1 MVLVFPVTHKVTTIW
16 RLQRMLWLCVS
27 NIHFLSLFEWQQ
39 SHKSPKNVFFFI
51 HLVKNCI
58 TNVYFLHF
66 VHSCPF
72 SPVLICMHVNKPS
85 VTVFHVVSLTVPTNT
100 APVGSNPFEEDE
112 DEEEMAEE
120 PETTVISISVN
131 KEEIKTLVNR
141 RKSSPPTCSFPA
153 PPYFWLFSMD
163 RRSSRIFFYFLAFP
177 PFGCFCVFSVFLS
190 SGGKPLRC
198 SAWSLNSIEHN
209 VNVWS
214 SHLTITCHA
223 EPWISCA
230 WGRMSLLR
238 EPCCIS
244 VLQSDRNVHIYIFFF
259 IRLLMGFNFK
269 TYL

>member
-141 RKSSPPTCSFPA
+141 RKKLSANLQLPCPS
-153 PPYFWLFSMD
+153 L
-163 RRSSRIFFYFLAFP
+163 FLAF
-177 PFGCFCVFSVFLS
+177 FHGS
-190 SGGKPLRC
+190 PL
-198 SAWSLNSIEHN
+198 I
-209 VNVWS
+209 
-214 SHLTITCHA
+214 SHLFLFFS
-223 EPWISCA
+223 ISSF
-230 WGRMSLLR
+230 WLLL
-238 EPCCIS
+238 CFLCILILRWQT
-244 VLQSDRNVHIYIFFF
+244 VT
-259 IRLLMGFNFK
+259 LLCMVSE
-269 TYL
+269 